1 MKSEIFPN
9 MGPNNLHF
17 VSYFYRFQ
25 HLCKFCCCGR
35 SQNDCTDAI
44 ISVGI
49 NCCLLYQCIVHTFTS
64 FNAIHQ
70 NTKKYHHDE
79 RYGWT
84 TCFRRQPSSRILWIK
99 CNFADTTIEET
110 IFTVQLKLLLSAAK
124 VTDCSKARLWN
135 WAKMCLMTS
144 TMLPHD
150 PMTNDRYHPNQAFP
164 LCICKGFI

>member
-1 MKSEIFPN
+1 
-9 MGPNNLHF
+9 MGPNIYIYIF
-17 VSYFYRFQ
+17 KVTVWCPESE
-25 HLCKFCCCGR
+25 HLVKTCNITY
-35 SQNDCTDAI
+35 QNECTDTT

-49 NCCLLYQCIVHTFTS
+49 HFCLLPQCTVHIFHFFQCNS
-64 FNAIHQ
+64 SKDKNH
-70 NTKKYHHDE
+70 HHDE

-84 TCFRRQPSSRILWIK
+84 TCFRRQPSSRIMWVK

-150 PMTNDRYHPNQAFP
+150 PMTNDRYHPNQSFP